1 MVKKRIKS
9 SARGLTFSLS
19 EAEGKNITVGMK
31 YRYIVNM
38 AEKTVDIIPD
48 EENGTHMVSKK
59 RTRGSVKPLFDL
71 RGKDVRAMIKNADFL
86 EIEVLE
92 SGVKVTAHAVKK
104 AGVRLLKNKVVSIT
118 ELLGRKTGEV
128 VLSDCVLSAERI
140 MLAAGAEHL
149 SVLDS
154 FASLYAGVSEK
165 GEESRRLKKI
175 YDVVSLFS
183 GAGLFDKAW
192 ADTGRFR
199 IVYANDFCRDV
210 LETYR
215 YNIGNV
221 IECKDIRDVGA
232 EELPFA
238 DVFSTSPCCQ
248 AYSNANR
255 HNIDSAEGEEKR
267 RLVEEV
273 IRLVSERKPKVC
285 VIENV
290 PGMLTM
296 EDGIHLAKV
305 VEGLPEYE
313 VTACVVKDHEV
324 GGYSIRERAIIIA
337 SRIGRIE
344 LPSFKVLNP
353 KTVRDALS
361 KVTAE
366 WYNYSDIT
374 VPNEETQK
382 KMSFVPQGGN
392 WMNIPPEYNSYKAK
406 THSNV
411 MRRLVWDEPSI
422 TMSNFRKS
430 NILHPEEDRIL
441 SVAEAGAIMG
451 LDKRFR
457 FVSKSL
463 SAKQQ
468 MVANGVTQAI
478 GRFVAGTVLH
488 ALDAAPVVG

>member
-1 MVKKRIKS
+1 MVKRIKS
-9 SARGLTFSLS
+9 SLRGLTFSLS
-19 EAEGKNITVGMK
+19 EAEGNFKVGMK
-31 YRYIVNM
+31 YRYIANM

-48 EENGTHMVSKK
+48 DANGTHTVSKK
-59 RTRGSVKPLFDL
+59 RTSGSVKPLFDL
-71 RGKDVRAMIKNADFL
+71 RSKEVRALIKNADFL

-92 SGVKVTAHAVKK
+92 DGIKVTAYEKK
-104 AGVRLLKNKVVSIT
+104 RAGIRLCKNKIISIT
-118 ELLGRKTGEV
+118 EILGRRTGELV
-128 VLSDCVLSAERI
+128 VSDSRLLADRI
-140 MLAAGAEHL
+140 MLAAGAEEL
-149 SVLDS
+149 SVLNS
-154 FASLYAGVSEK
+154 FVASYKNGADK
-165 GEESRRLKKI
+165 EEETRRLRKI

-221 IECKDIRDVGA
+221 IECKDVRDVEA
-232 EELPFA
+232 NELPFA

-255 HNIDSAEGEEKR
+255 HNIDSEEGEEKR

-273 IRLVSERKPKVC
+273 VRLVRERKPKVC

-290 PGMLTM
+290 PGMLSM
-296 EDGIHLAKV
+296 EDGIHLSKV
-305 VEGLPEYE
+305 IDGLPEYE

-344 LPSFKVLNP
+344 LPTVKVL
-353 KTVRDALS
+353 KHRTVREALS
-361 KVTAE
+361 KVNAE

-374 VPNEETQK
+374 IPSGETKK
-382 KMSFVPQGGN
+382 KMSFVPPGGN
-392 WMNIPPEYNSYKAK
+392 WKDIPPEYNSYKAK

-411 MRRLVWDEPSI
+411 MRRLLWDEPSI

-457 FVSKSL
+457 FISESL

-478 GRFVAGTVLH
+478 GRFVAGTVLR
-488 ALDAAPVVG
+488 ALDAALI